1 MELVVAADAVHQG
14 GAVVPQDAVDLS
26 ADVAVASVAAVVVVV
41 ASLVAA
47 AAASL
52 VVVDAVASPPVGE
65 VDTKRILDRF
75 ISPRRHQDG
84 RFFLVAV

>member
-1 MELVVAADAVHQG
+1 VVASGVDAVV
-14 GAVVPQDAVDLS
+14 ASA
-26 ADVAVASVAAVVVVV
+26 ADVVVA

-52 VVVDAVASPPVGE
+52 VAVDAVASPPVGE